1 MRVCK
6 FKVCIYL
13 SLFIIFAFFL
23 LAVSSFYQ
31 NASSTLYP
39 EENSFEQSVS
49 AKPKSETED
58 RLGPGLSGLFW
69 FVQVTDIHLS
79 IFRDKKRIS
88 EFEKLCGWLQT
99 VVR

>member
-6 FKVCIYL
+6 FKVCTYF
-13 SLFIIFAFFL
+13 SLFIILTFFL
-23 LAVSSFYQ
+23 LAVSSFYH

-39 EENSFEQSVS
+39 ESTSLNEKVS
-49 AKPKSETED
+49 KKTED
-58 RLGPGLSGLFW
+58 RLGQELTGLFW

-79 IFRDKKRIS
+79 IFRDKQRIS
-88 EFEKLCGWLQT
+88 EFEKLCGWLQN